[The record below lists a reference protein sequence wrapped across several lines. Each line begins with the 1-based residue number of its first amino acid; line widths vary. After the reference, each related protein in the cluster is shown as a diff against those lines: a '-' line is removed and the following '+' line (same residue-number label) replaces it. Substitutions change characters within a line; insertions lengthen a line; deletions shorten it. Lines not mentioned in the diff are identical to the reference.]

1 MSEERDRWQRWSN
14 ANDSCISGSD
24 YRASLQAGHSSS
36 LLVGENP
43 GPRMQTPSAPLRATM
58 GAGGRE
64 EGGGLGRCRV
74 TRGEAVSARG
84 WGSGSGGAREKVGSR
99 SAARREIGKKA
110 RVRD

>member
-1 MSEERDRWQRWSN
+1 
-14 ANDSCISGSD
+14 
-24 YRASLQAGHSSS
+24 
-36 LLVGENP
+36 
-43 GPRMQTPSAPLRATM
+43 MQTPSAPLRATM

-74 TRGEAVSARG
+74 TRGEAVSACG